1 MTLEDNMLVS
11 QNFYR
16 IIDCVIAIVM
26 KADSSVSLCL
36 NKSERLHDMERSI
49 GGVECSMEFII
60 NLN

>member
-1 MTLEDNMLVS
+1 MLVS

-49 GGVECSMEFII
+49 GGVECSMEFSI